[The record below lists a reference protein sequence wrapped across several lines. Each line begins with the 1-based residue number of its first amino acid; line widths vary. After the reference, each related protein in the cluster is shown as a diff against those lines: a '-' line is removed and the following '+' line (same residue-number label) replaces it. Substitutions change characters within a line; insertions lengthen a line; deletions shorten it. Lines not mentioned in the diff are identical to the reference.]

1 MTLPLPDKYVR
12 KAIFTALNHL
22 NIDGNVIPVFDTRA
36 TDDNARF
43 FVLMTTQTNDE
54 SIDSKCDSRWN
65 SSILLDIVTRYDG
78 GGNIGSR
85 VLADNIASEVIER
98 TDNIVLDIES
108 GLKVFRQRFT
118 LPNDI
123 STVTSTTN
131 IFRKLIRIELVLQR
145 I

>member
-12 KAIFTALNHL
+12 KAIFTALNNL

-43 FVLMTTQTNDE
+43 FVLMSTQTNDE

-108 GLKVFRQRFT
+108 GIKVFRQRFT

-145 I
+145 L